1 MGFFNRIRFL
11 GLGLGLVLGLHF
23 FLIGHFVESYPSWG
37 DDWGFILLF
46 DTQLSDVFYSFSS
59 YLIPFHGGIHA
70 NLWAKIYVIFSSFF
84 VSDFSYVGVIW
95 VANLLLLPI
104 LYCFGRYVRLMGHS
118 AWHVLGI
125 ALLLYSLKGQ
135 VDNFGFIGVFQHGA
149 TVSMV
154 VLISYLMTVQ
164 KRYLAGVLI
173 ANVSL
178 LMISTESLGIL
189 FISNVLLG
197 ISRHRFRYYL
207 WVLSVLTVI
216 LYYWGIQISSGI
228 LGIQGGAI
236 HVNLG
241 IIPAIFI
248 FLGGIISRIWVAL
261 GVGILCCWVLLYPM
275 FRSIKTV
282 FKAGNEQ
289 RLFLPMIFFSM
300 ATIGLLIQLGRGVD
314 ASGAISFGVLLAP
327 RFSLYHVIPLVL
339 LYLGILEYRSP
350 LSLRLQGLMLLGAL
364 GFYGLNLW
372 TQLPLLE
379 AEQRRILCDAYVM
392 KTQQTCLSYPMGS
405 SDANR
410 IVGKS
415 WYAWPDFS
423 TITALNKQSPVFY
436 TRKEEGE
443 ITQLR
448 CLTRIDSPFF
458 ALLVGNKRYVVSG
471 HSISGDAFQIDLNRV
486 QLAQIGAFK
495 VVQLSR

>member
-11 GLGLGLVLGLHF
+11 GFGLAVVLGLHF

-46 DTQLSDVFYSFSS
+46 DSQLSDVFSSLSS

-70 NLWAKIYVIFSSFF
+70 NLWAKLYIIFSSLF
-84 VSDFSYVGVIW
+84 VSDFSYTGVIW
-95 VANLLLLPI
+95 AANLLLLPI

-125 ALLLYSLKGQ
+125 ALVLYSLKGQ
-135 VDNFGFIGVFQHGA
+135 VDNFGFIGVLQHGT

-164 KRYLAGVLI
+164 KRYVAGVLL
-173 ANVSL
+173 ANISL
-178 LMISTESLGIL
+178 VMISTESLGIL

-197 ISRHRFRYYL
+197 ISRHRFRYYV
-207 WVLSVLTVI
+207 WSLSVLTVI
-216 LYYWGIQISSGI
+216 LYYRGIQLSSEI

-236 HVNLG
+236 HVNVG
-241 IIPAIFI
+241 IIPAVFI
-248 FLGGIISRIWVAL
+248 FLGGIISRIWVAFGL
-261 GVGILCCWVLLYPM
+261 GILCSWVLIYPF
-275 FRSIKTV
+275 FRSIKTI
-282 FKAGNEQ
+282 FKAGNER

-300 ATIGLLIQLGRGVD
+300 ASIGLLIQLGRGVD
-314 ASGAISFGVLLAP
+314 ASGAISYSVLLAP

-350 LSLRLQGLMLLGAL
+350 LSLRVQGLMVLGAL

-372 TQLPLLE
+372 TQLPSLE
-379 AEQRRILCDAYVM
+379 AEQRRILCDAYVL
-392 KTQQTCLSYPMGS
+392 KNQGTCLSYPMDS
-405 SDANR
+405 SDVNR

-423 TITALNKQSPVFY
+423 TITDLNKQAPVFY

-448 CLTRIDSPFF
+448 CLTRLDSPFF
-458 ALLVGNKRYVVSG
+458 AVLANGKRYVVAG
-471 HSISGDAFQIDLNRV
+471 RIVPGNAYQIDLNRV
-486 QLAQIGAFK
+486 QLAQLGAFQ